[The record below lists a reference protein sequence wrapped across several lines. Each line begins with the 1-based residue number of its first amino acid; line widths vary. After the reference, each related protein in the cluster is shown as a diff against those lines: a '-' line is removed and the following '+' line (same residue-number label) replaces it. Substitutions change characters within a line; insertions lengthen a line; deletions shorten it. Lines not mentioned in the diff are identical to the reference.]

1 MGYMYDE
8 ALGFCTKYLSLFE
21 HTRKRM
27 WNLDEELANVGEVIE
42 GKPKPRILNNMELH
56 MVHEYVL
63 MNSVAT

>member
-1 MGYMYDE
+1 
-8 ALGFCTKYLSLFE
+8 
-21 HTRKRM
+21 M
-27 WNLDEELANVGEVIE
+27 WNLDEKLTNVGEVIE